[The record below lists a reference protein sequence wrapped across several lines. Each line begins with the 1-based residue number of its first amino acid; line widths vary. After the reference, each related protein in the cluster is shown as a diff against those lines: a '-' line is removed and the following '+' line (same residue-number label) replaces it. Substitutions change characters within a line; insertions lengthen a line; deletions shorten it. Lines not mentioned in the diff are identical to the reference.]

1 MPCVFG
7 LLRRARGTVWRAIML
22 ALLLLALANPSL
34 VEEQR
39 RPQQDVALL
48 VVDATGSPTIGDRA
62 AQREAAVETLQEQMS
77 ALRDM
82 DVRVIRVG
90 GEKLSLAGASTEG
103 GLRLFRHLHPD
114 LDDGPRH

>member
-1 MPCVFG
+1 MSTAFTSVAFAPFVPWWAIAALAALALLPVVFG

-48 VVDATGSPTIGDRA
+48 VVHDTGSQTLGHPA
-62 AQREAAVETLQEQMS
+62 AQRDADRHRAVLGK
-77 ALRDM
+77 
-82 DVRVIRVG
+82 RVTGRANTG
-90 GEKLSLAGASTEG
+90 
-103 GLRLFRHLHPD
+103 
-114 LDDGPRH
+114 